1 MVKGVSAGRGA
12 EGLLSGD
19 LKLLSESQDEP
30 GHLGHGHCA
39 FWLLSLCLAT
49 YFRLIA
55 NISLENGP
63 ALPPPHTKIVERQS
77 SQGPS

>member
-1 MVKGVSAGRGA
+1 MSLLAEGA

-19 LKLLSESQDEP
+19 TRLLGEPQDEP
-30 GHLGHGHCA
+30 GHLSHGHCT
-39 FWLLSLCLAT
+39 FWPLSLCLAT

-63 ALPPPHTKIVERQS
+63 ALPCPHHTQRFLR
-77 SQGPS
+77 GNPRRT